1 MKLEDKPQANFKF
14 KAKKYTDYSEAKTED
29 LNLMNLGWIQ
39 VLILK
44 SGKAATM
51 YTSLKDHPLYK
62 THKVKFH
69 KQEKNTVLNFVGG
82 LLPRCD

>member
-1 MKLEDKPQANFKF
+1 MDTSFDSKVEET
-14 KAKKYTDYSEAKTED
+14 YT
-29 LNLMNLGWIQ
+29 
-39 VLILK
+39 
-44 SGKAATM
+44 GKAATM

>member
-1 MKLEDKPQANFKF
+1 MDTSFDSKVEET
-14 KAKKYTDYSEAKTED
+14 YT
-29 LNLMNLGWIQ
+29 
-39 VLILK
+39 
-44 SGKAATM
+44 GKAATM

-69 KQEKNTVLNFVGG
+69 KQEKNIVLNFVGG